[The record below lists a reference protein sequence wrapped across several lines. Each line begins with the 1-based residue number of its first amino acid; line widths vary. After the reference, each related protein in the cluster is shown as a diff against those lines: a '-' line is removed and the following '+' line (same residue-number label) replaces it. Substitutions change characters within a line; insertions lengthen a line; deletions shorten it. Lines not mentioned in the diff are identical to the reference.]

1 MKEHIRCVKISLKA
15 GGFTEKITKSDKKY
29 HLDINHIGNTKDF
42 DGISL
47 VQAGRMNCGE
57 ETVIP
62 RHAHIDWF
70 ELTIVKAGE
79 GEIVTDDKKS
89 KVSGGDIYLSF
100 PCDMHEIISDR
111 KKPLQFDFFSFKTE
125 LSPFSDEL
133 EAIMQNFASPDA
145 RIFKSE
151 RASTLVENIIA
162 ELNEEESVLKKEAVS
177 SLLRLILI
185 EIIRSFKGES
195 KKVRHSES
203 SEAFC
208 YQIMNYINTHIYTI
222 KNLSELAFVF
232 DYNYSY
238 ISAFFKEHTGETLA
252 SYYKR
257 RKIEIAKQLMRE
269 GELSESHIAE
279 LLGYS
284 TLYAFI
290 KAFKNYTGMAP
301 GTFKK
306 SLK

>member
-1 MKEHIRCVKISLKA
+1 MI
-15 GGFTEKITKSDKKY
+15 FTEKITKSDKKY
-29 HLDINHIGNTKDF
+29 HLDINRIGNTQDF
-42 DGISL
+42 GGISL

-70 ELTIVKAGE
+70 ELTLVKAGE
-79 GEIVTDDKKS
+79 GEIATGDKKS
-89 KVSGGDIYLSF
+89 KVAEGDIYLSF

-125 LSPFSDEL
+125 ISPFRDEL
-133 EAIMQNFASPDA
+133 EAIMQNYSSYDA

-151 RASTLVENIIA
+151 RASAMVESIIA
-162 ELNEEESVLKKEAVS
+162 ELSEEDSVLKTEAVS
-177 SLLRLILI
+177 SLLRLIVI
-185 EIIRSFKGES
+185 EIIRCFKGEN
-195 KKVRHSES
+195 KKTRQRES
-203 SEAFC
+203 SETFC
-208 YQIMNYINTHIYTI
+208 NQIMNYINTHIYTI

-257 RKIEIAKQLMRE
+257 RKIEIAKQLIRE
-269 GELSESHIAE
+269 GNLSESRIAE
-279 LLGYS
+279 LLNYS

-290 KAFKNYTGMAP
+290 KAFKSYTGVSP
-301 GTFKK
+301 GKFRKNEK
-306 SLK
+306 